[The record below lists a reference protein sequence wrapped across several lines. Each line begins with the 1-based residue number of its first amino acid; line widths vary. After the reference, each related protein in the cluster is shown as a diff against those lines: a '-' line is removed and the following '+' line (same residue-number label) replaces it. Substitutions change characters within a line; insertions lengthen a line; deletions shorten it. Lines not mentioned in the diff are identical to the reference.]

1 MPIRPFALISM
12 YNYATRPISSNFLF
26 AVLALYFATHA
37 IALKET
43 PLGRFDVSASLSTE
57 YDSRVFGI
65 SSPMYNQILD
75 SNTTNPIY
83 ALNEIESEDDV
94 ILRFTPAI
102 HYTKKLRWFTFSG
115 STGVQVAR
123 FIKNEKK
130 SYVQPTSSFSIDFDE
145 SLKKRISNNARIRF
159 DMTFDLGQ
167 KVETSVLEQ
176 DLVSYTYFTTG
187 ANIRYNHSPKFGVG
201 AGTSWNYRTYQGDG
215 ATGGQNNQP
224 YQDLSTLPIYARA
237 FYIYSEKLDFFSEYN
252 YSKTK
257 SHSGD
262 SSSSLLDSST
272 HGISL
277 GVQGELSPKLT
288 GNSNIGYVRQIYD
301 GPFPGQ
307 GSLSLGSGLQWVL
320 NRKSSVSFN
329 LNRGFTPSAQGYT
342 MLNTSGSISL
352 NHRFTDKV
360 SGSASISYGTS
371 DYTYAYTPK
380 QGHGSSTGDTRS
392 STMDNIGFGLNLSR
406 KLNEYLNLSGG
417 YNFSYFDRGTP
428 FGTSENYNRHLIR
441 VDLNGRF

>member
-1 MPIRPFALISM
+1 MYSFAQRLSQ
-12 YNYATRPISSNFLF
+12 PHFLST
-26 AVLALYFATHA
+26 ALALYFVTHA
-37 IALKET
+37 LALKET

-57 YDSRVFGI
+57 YDSRIFGI
-65 SSPMYNQILD
+65 SSQMYNQILD
-75 SNTTNPIY
+75 SNTSDRRY

-94 ILRFTPAI
+94 ILRFTPAL

-115 STGVQVAR
+115 SAGVQVAR
-123 FIKNEKK
+123 YVKNDKK
-130 SYVQPTSSFSIDFDE
+130 SYVQPTSAFSIDFDE
-145 SLKKRISNNARIRF
+145 SLKKRISNNAKIRF

-187 ANIRYNHSPKFGVG
+187 ANVRYNHSPKFGVG

-215 ATGGQNNQP
+215 SVGGQNNQA
-224 YQDLSTLPIYARA
+224 YRDLSTLPIYARA
-237 FYIYSEKLDFFSEYN
+237 FYIYSEKLDFFTEYN

-257 SHSGD
+257 SHSGN

-272 HGISL
+272 HGVSL
-277 GVQGELSPKLT
+277 GVQGKLSPKLT

-320 NRKSSVSFN
+320 NRKSSVSLN

-352 NHRFTDKV
+352 SHRFTDKI
-360 SGSASISYGTS
+360 SSSANISYGTS
-371 DYTYAYTPK
+371 DYTYADTAYP
-380 QGHGSSTGDTRS
+380 GSTRS
-392 STMDNIGFGLNLSR
+392 SSMENLGFGLNLSTT
-406 KLNEYLNLSGG
+406 LNKYLSLGGG

-441 VDLNGRF
+441 IDLNGRF